1 MDWIES
7 LQSTIN
13 LKICCLQSA
22 SGNCN
27 PTLKEPGCDNVLCG
41 KLFGISFKVPK
52 GLIITIFRNKSFS
65 YQAEKVI
72 KLEETCINIIL
83 LELNFIHV

>member
-1 MDWIES
+1 
-7 LQSTIN
+7 
-13 LKICCLQSA
+13 
-22 SGNCN
+22 
-27 PTLKEPGCDNVLCG
+27 VLCG